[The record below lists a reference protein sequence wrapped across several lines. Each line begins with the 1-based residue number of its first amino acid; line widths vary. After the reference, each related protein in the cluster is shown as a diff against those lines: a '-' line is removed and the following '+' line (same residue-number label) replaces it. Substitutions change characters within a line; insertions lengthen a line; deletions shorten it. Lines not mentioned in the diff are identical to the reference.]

1 MVIVGDK
8 CFLYEPFMNNLW
20 AKSSKYSVENFKC
33 LVEALIDVNKQ

>member
-20 AKSSKYSVENFKC
+20 AKSSKYSVENFTC